1 MRPAKKSDTNTD
13 GIKIT
18 DALERSVTIPNS
30 PERVAALIGSFAD
43 VWILSGG
50 ELSAAANDAWE
61 DFGLTLE
68 YAVNI
73 GGAHSPSLEIL
84 LSANPDLVCPFQLP
98 RCVKLPQNTTR
109 MKNDKKRKKNAE
121 KRQQSASPHSICD
134 VSISLA
140 NDENIGNFKK
150 NL

>member
-1 MRPAKKSDTNTD
+1 MAIILITMSLFILLASCQKKRHKYRRHKNHRRT
-13 GIKIT
+13 G
-18 DALERSVTIPNS
+18 RSVTIPNS

-84 LSANPDLVCPFQLP
+84 LSANPDLVL
-98 RCVKLPQNTTR
+98 
-109 MKNDKKRKKNAE
+109 A
-121 KRQQSASPHSICD
+121 SASTASNIALKDTLEAASIPVLYFD
-134 VSISLA
+134 VDNF
-140 NDENIGNFKK
+140 NDYLNM
-150 NL
+150 LD